1 VIERLVITLI
11 LAMVALWV
19 VGWLLVHLGL
29 LFIAG
34 LGLAAWAW
42 WRARHRA

>member
-1 VIERLVITLI
+1 VIERLVVTLI

-34 LGLAAWAW
+34 LGLVGWAW